1 MEGPR
6 EINCLV
12 NDQNCLAEGYY
23 LLNLD
28 APDLARSACP
38 GQFAMLKCGDGY
50 DPFLRRPLS
59 IHQVDEKRGE
69 VLFLYQVRGKG
80 TELLARREK
89 GDRVSLLGPL
99 GHGFSCSEKSKKGL
113 LVGAGIGIAP
123 LLFLASALAGRRWE
137 LVVLMGARTK
147 DGILCSEEF
156 ERYAGVLAATEDGS
170 LGLKGTIL
178 DLLKQELQK
187 SSFHK
192 IFACGPAPVLKGVQ
206 EISVDSGI
214 PAELSLEERM
224 ACGVGACLGC
234 TCQGAKGDYLRV
246 CQEGPVFAAG
256 EVVIDG

>member
-1 MEGPR
+1 MKGPR
-6 EINCLV
+6 ELNCLV
-12 NDQNCLAEGYY
+12 NDQKCLAEGYY
-23 LLNLD
+23 LLSLN
-28 APDLARSACP
+28 APDLAKSAYP

-59 IHQVDEKRGE
+59 IHQVDEKKGE

-80 TELLARREK
+80 TELLARKNK
-89 GDRVSLLGPL
+89 GDRLSLLGPL
-99 GHGFSCSEKSKKGL
+99 GHGFSCSGTGKKAL

-123 LLFLASALAGRRWE
+123 LLFLASALARRQWE
-137 LVVLMGARTK
+137 SVVLIGARTR

-156 ERYAGVLAATEDGS
+156 ERYSRVLAATEDGS

-178 DLLKQELQK
+178 DLLKQELHR

-206 EISVDSGI
+206 TMSLDNGI

-234 TCQGAKGDYLRV
+234 TCQGAAGDYLRV

>member
-1 MEGPR
+1 MEGPH
-6 EINCLV
+6 ELNCLV
-12 NDQNCLAEGYY
+12 NDQKCLAEGYY
-23 LLNLD
+23 LLSLD
-28 APDLARSACP
+28 APNLAEGACP

-59 IHQVDEKRGE
+59 IHQVDEENGE

-99 GHGFSCSEKSKKGL
+99 GRGFSSEQEGKKGL

-123 LLFLASALAGRRWE
+123 LLFLASVLAKRRWE
-137 LVVLMGARTK
+137 LVILMGARTK

-156 ERYAGVLAATEDGS
+156 ERYGRVLTATEDGS
-170 LGLKGTIL
+170 LGLKGTVM
-178 DLLKQELQK
+178 DLLKQEIQN

-192 IFACGPAPVLKGVQ
+192 IFACGPIPVLKGVQ
-206 EISVDSGI
+206 KMSFDKGI

-246 CQEGPVFAAG
+246 CREGPVFAAG
-256 EVVIDG
+256 EVSIDG